1 MLLLLAILTSKNYG
15 SIFIKFPLFNWV
27 FILYQDKVE
36 YYIDKV
42 NMEKKKKE
50 QKMNFLLMGSEQYSL
65 NFLTH

>member
-15 SIFIKFPLFNWV
+15 SVFIDFPIFNWV
-27 FILYQDKVE
+27 FILYQDNVE

-42 NMEKKKKE
+42 NMGKKKKE